1 MSIKPGSKY
10 YPLYEHLHYCNQA
23 AVTLTFAEIEVLMG
37 CSLPDS
43 ARRKKNWWSNRDS
56 SSPLQAGA
64 WISAGYQVE
73 CVDLAQQTVTFK
85 TFRATYHIQRQDG
98 EIIWN
103 ADAIK
108 ALRIAKGL
116 NQEQFASELGVRR
129 ETISEWENS
138 KYEPDRSKCK
148 LLNIVAKQ
156 VNFAE
161 PSTDS

>member
-1 MSIKPGSKY
+1 MSIKPESKY
-10 YPLYEHLHYCNQA
+10 YPLLEHLQCCNQEV
-23 AVTLTFAEIEVLMG
+23 VTLTFAEIEALMG
-37 CSLPDS
+37 NLLPTS
-43 ARRKKNWWSNRDS
+43 ARKKKNWWSNRDS
-56 SSPLQAGA
+56 PSALQAIA

-73 CVDLAQQTVTFK
+73 SVDLTQQTVTFK
-85 TFRATYHIQRQDG
+85 TFRTTYHIQRRDG

-103 ADAIK
+103 ADTIK

-116 NQEQFASELGVRR
+116 NQEQFAIELGVRR
-129 ETISEWENS
+129 ETVSEWENS

-148 LLNIVAKQ
+148 LLNIIAKQ